1 MTICVSKWLKSIPI
15 YLSIHP
21 YPSVYLLFCPSVYLS
36 ICLSLI
42 CLHDRPSIHPSIY
55 PINLLICF
63 RMNVAGYAN
72 EIGEAFKS
80 HIPRAAYLGSYVVS
94 SSYCLADSI
103 SKGLAVHRVSYL
115 LSISFVPLLCPVALK
130 ASTERLHPSLL
141 PTWRPVSLF
150 SLSGT

>member
-1 MTICVSKWLKSIPI
+1 
-15 YLSIHP
+15 
-21 YPSVYLLFCPSVYLS
+21 
-36 ICLSLI
+36 
-42 CLHDRPSIHPSIY
+42 
-55 PINLLICF
+55 
-63 RMNVAGYAN
+63 MNVAGYAN

-141 PTWRPVSLF
+141 PTWRPVSLL
-150 SLSGT
+150 SLSGTWSLHRASHLLLAAAAPTSFYIANRLVFSSTVVLQIVVGLPLLFLRCSSLCYL